1 MRNLFFIVI
10 LILTSGLLDAQAH
23 DPEDGYAIV
32 RSDTIYGKVKINFDS
47 GSILIQQDS
56 INRMFLSDI
65 EQVTLLNES
74 RETFIPIYEEGNT
87 TFYKVLVPGDHPL
100 LEAGELHFTLVE
112 GNVLEIRDDKDL
124 YDIFGKRDVK
134 DYLFLRNI
142 QIADKN
148 GIVDVFQYFNKHE
161 SF

>member
-1 MRNLFFIVI
+1 MKNLFFIVI
-10 LILTSGLLDAQAH
+10 LVLTSGLLDAQAN

-65 EQVTLLNES
+65 EQVTLLNKQ

-87 TFYKVLVPGDHPL
+87 TFYKVLVAGDYPL

-112 GNVLEIRDDKDL
+112 GNVIQISEDKDL

-142 QIADKN
+142 QIADKS
-148 GIVDVFQYFNKHE
+148 GLVDVFRYFNKHE